1 MESTSVELV
10 GPPSCH
16 MLMHAHVCH
25 CSVDQRYY
33 HISQKKAPLM
43 QFLSCRHP
51 TIPPLTNFAGPC
63 PFFPCSPL
71 SGGTHKLHTSN
82 PHKRIHSGGPRC
94 PKAGGKCFLLINHS
108 LMGPAKSWRLV
119 SPWSQVPGIGIV
131 LFTQTMQRN
140 RVKVLWYSIMPFIF
154 QRRGDAKTTHFP
166 LRGNRA
172 KHFKATCHMQTHC

>member
-1 MESTSVELV
+1 MSVELV

-33 HISQKKAPLM
+33 HISQKKALLM

-51 TIPPLTNFAGPC
+51 TIPPLMNFAGPC
-63 PFFPCSPL
+63 PFFFPCSPL
-71 SGGTHKLHTSN
+71 RGGTHKLHTSN
-82 PHKRIHSGGPRC
+82 PHKRVHSGGPCC

-131 LFTQTMQRN
+131 LFTQTMQKN
-140 RVKVLWYSIMPFIF
+140 RESKFCGIQSCLLFFKGGEMQKQHIF
-154 QRRGDAKTTHFP
+154 
-166 LRGNRA
+166 L
-172 KHFKATCHMQTHC
+172 